1 VLGKTPKRP
10 LETPKKLQSPRASWK
25 LRIRSR
31 PRKKPRN
38 GEREPRATR
47 RREFPIFI
55 QLLLPCISADLF
67 ANVGLIN
74 REAAAAKKAEA
85 DRKKAE
91 KEALLR
97 EEEAAL
103 PSGPK
108 KSKQAVKKS
117 EKPSRGLDLSQLDD
131 SPSTPSALNAT
142 GIDNALDALDITSGA
157 QEKLDRHPE
166 RRFKAAYAAFE
177 ERRLAEMDEDGSG
190 KGLRRNQKIEQV
202 RKEFEKHPDNPFNQA
217 RAAYN
222 ASRDE
227 MFELKQKEI
236 ARKEAILASPTTPT
250 TPGTPKSS

>member
-1 VLGKTPKRP
+1 MGKKQGAGENSKKAAGNAKKAAVAAGK
-10 LETPKKLQSPRASWK
+10 LEAADKVKATQEAEKW
-25 LRIRSR
+25 
-31 PRKKPRN
+31 
-38 GEREPRATR
+38 GEGAK
-47 RREFPIFI
+47 
-55 QLLLPCISADLF
+55 SNAKAD
-67 ANVGLIN
+67 
-74 REAAAAKKAEA
+74 AAAAKKAEA

-190 KGLRRNQKIEQV
+190 KGLRRNQKIEQI

-217 RAAYN
+217 MAAYN

-250 TPGTPKSS
+250 TPGTPKGN